1 MPIQPGDSTKK
12 TPQNLSGGSKN
23 GMRSK
28 VQGTIKG
35 KSGKSR
41 PTYRTAG
48 TGRYVTVVHGKKN
61 PKTTVK
67 EVAAPRPN
75 LVSRISNALS
85 GSKPT
90 KTEPITIRIYLD
102 TDDAFTT
109 LKVVQGVNAVLEEA
123 GYGKTKIDQVKHG
136 SIKLRI
142 RAWLDSDNGQKAQ
155 RVGKEKMGE
164 AAGYMEQ
171 YAKDV
176 TVNKQRAEI
185 SALNSQT
192 AKNLIDSLQNVS
204 NGALQMD
211 EWLVVKTTDAQ
222 GSANMSVR
230 KLSITE
236 LLIVSRSPGILSDP
250 KTVLEKLTL
259 LAYEEENNQLVIEG

>member
-12 TPQNLSGGSKN
+12 TPQNLSGGSKF
-23 GMRSK
+23 GVGSK

-35 KSGKSR
+35 KPGKSR
-41 PTYRTAG
+41 STYRAAG
-48 TGRYVTVVHGKKN
+48 AGKYVTVVHGKKN

-67 EVAAPRPN
+67 DVAAPRPN
-75 LVSRISNALS
+75 LVSRISNALY
-85 GSKPT
+85 GGKPT
-90 KTEPITIRIYLD
+90 QAEPITVRIYLD
-102 TDDAFTT
+102 TDDAFTA
-109 LKVVQGVNAVLEEA
+109 LRVVKCVNEVLEEA
-123 GYGKTKIDQVKHG
+123 GYGKTKIDQVQHG

-142 RAWLDSDNGQKAQ
+142 RAWLDSDTGQKAQ
-155 RVGKEKMGE
+155 RVGKEKMSE

-192 AKNLIDSLQNVS
+192 AKNLMDALKDVS

-211 EWLVVKTTDAQ
+211 EWLLVKTTDAQ
-222 GSANMSVR
+222 GNANISVR

-259 LAYEEENNQLVIEG
+259 LAYAEEDHQLAIEG